1 MFQSRFCLKGMIFFS
16 FHFLFFF
23 FLVCEQL
30 LKGIIYPL
38 AVKSTQVLDPV
49 HQKERFLSSVVGSS
63 PLPLQA
69 RFHYLSLYLSID
81 LSIYTNNKH
90 KFLKKAHQRYFFWIL
105 NILYF
110 LDILGLPTAS
120 LNVEVAERVYMNC
133 LQFDSCV
140 SCLTVYIKV
149 LMGEVYLVAQ
159 V

>member
-1 MFQSRFCLKGMIFFS
+1 MLPSRFCLKGIIFFF
-16 FHFLFFF
+16 FHFL

-38 AVKSTQVLDPV
+38 AVNSTQVLV
-49 HQKERFLSSVVGSS
+49 QAHQKAGVVRSSS
-63 PLPLQA
+63 LPLQA

-140 SCLTVYIKV
+140 PCLTVYIKV